1 MLGIFLSAIL
11 ARAVHGQTFGN
22 EINTYGTVA
31 FIRAGESTPWV
42 RSGNQLLTA
51 VGAQQM
57 HELGSNFRG
66 RYIDEESGATRL
78 GVRPIAGMSQAQLD
92 PNQLFIQTL
101 NRPHLVASAQAFMQ
115 EEFLNTQAAE
125 RDFYQSLDL
134 DWFGGDIPNRAML
147 DYSNA
152 FSIHDALSYH
162 YTHDKSTFDALT
174 NSSTAGILS
183 KARYLADQ
191 DAWYRYANI
200 SADDTLSPRA
210 MAGQTLAA
218 LILGRFQQVIANH
231 GNASNG
237 LVNGNTQPLTLL
249 FGDYAPILSFLSI
262 AEVDYQQH
270 TQKWHSLP
278 DPGSAL
284 VFELFTR
291 GQAKADTE
299 DDMWGGGLVR
309 GVYIV

>member
-1 MLGIFLSAIL
+1 MGGWPASCSHSSSYIHIVLFDLRRLSPARTATMLGIFLSAIL

-115 EEFLNTQAAE
+115 GLYPPSSLNDTRNGPWPDAVGLLGNRSAGAVDYPLDGYQYANIQSLSDVDYQTIYINGHEGCPAGRLESANYEITEEFLNTQAAE

-147 DYSNA
+147 
-152 FSIHDALSYH
+152 
-162 YTHDKSTFDALT
+162 
-174 NSSTAGILS
+174 
-183 KARYLADQ
+183 
-191 DAWYRYANI
+191 
-200 SADDTLSPRA
+200 
-210 MAGQTLAA
+210 
-218 LILGRFQQVIANH
+218 
-231 GNASNG
+231 
-237 LVNGNTQPLTLL
+237 
-249 FGDYAPILSFLSI
+249 
-262 AEVDYQQH
+262 
-270 TQKWHSLP
+270 
-278 DPGSAL
+278 
-284 VFELFTR
+284 
-291 GQAKADTE
+291 
-299 DDMWGGGLVR
+299 
-309 GVYIV
+309 